1 MPKEVVK
8 GRFQHKK
15 LQQKVKEMQTLLP
28 LISNLL
34 NPAMQG
40 RHWIKIL
47 KLAGKQIDV
56 TSPSTTFKDIINLK
70 LHNFENEVNEI
81 VDIAQKELKIAK
93 QIKEIKKRWNRYN
106 FIFKTEKDVPALDKL
121 DDLQEELEID

>member
-1 MPKEVVK
+1 MLPWQQIPIDTLTEVNKNLGIQIKRMPKEVVK

-34 NPAMQG
+34 NPAMQA
-40 RHWIKIL
+40 RHWTKIL
-47 KLAGKQIDV
+47 RLAGKSIDV

-70 LHNFENEVNEI
+70 LYNFENEVNEI
-81 VDIAQKELKIAK
+81 VDIAQKEQKISK
-93 QIKEIKKRWNRYN
+93 
-106 FIFKTEKDVPALDKL
+106 
-121 DDLQEELEID
+121 